1 MLIASI
7 LDRIDGRCQV
17 ASKLRTTAEPEAQ
30 KTVLQGARCWRAG
43 GCESE
48 APIGGHGRSDRHNTL
63 TEYQNPQN
71 QPGMDKRVMIIFAAT
86 MLLLV
91 LAQQY
96 LIKQPQ
102 PTPQAAKNAPAVQAP
117 VTPAANQLSANE
129 AQTAAAKPGSAQA
142 SSVQAGSESPTV
154 VENELYRIT
163 LSNRGAL
170 VKSWVLKKHTDDK
183 GQQLDLVN
191 QPAAAQYGYPL
202 SLWSWDDGLRQRL
215 NNGLYVVNQTQTGN
229 ATDVTFEYSDG
240 DLSVKKELHFD
251 NSYVVGVKTS
261 VLRGGSYVT
270 ALPAWPAGFGDATGL
285 PSYAEQRLNY
295 VQSGEDVKR
304 LKLDK
309 SGKDISGGRLMTG
322 NFEWVG
328 PSDAYFGAIFLPAQ
342 PQNAAF
348 AELRNPIE
356 ISKDPSNPQGDKSR
370 VEVVGAA
377 VGSLNAPSNVRL
389 FAGPK
394 AVDILE
400 TVRSAG
406 GVDLHAVLDFGFF
419 QFIGRPLFAWVRW
432 TQQHWTP
439 NWGWTI
445 ILVTVMINVALLPLR
460 ISQIKSSMKMQKVA
474 PQMQAIQEKYKK
486 YKMDDPRRME
496 MQKEVSALYKEH
508 DVNPIGGCLPLI
520 IQMPF
525 LFAFYAML
533 RNAIE
538 LRHAHWLYLT
548 DLSAPDRWH
557 IIPIA
562 TVVLM
567 VAMQRMMPAAG
578 MSKEQQRMMNMM
590 TPVMFALF
598 TWTVASGLGLYIIT
612 GTVVQIIQQTIMN
625 RTPMGR
631 EMRAL
636 AEKRAAKAAEKKR

>member
-1 MLIASI
+1 M
-7 LDRIDGRCQV
+7 
-17 ASKLRTTAEPEAQ
+17 
-30 KTVLQGARCWRAG
+30 
-43 GCESE
+43 
-48 APIGGHGRSDRHNTL
+48 

-71 QPGMDKRVMIIFAAT
+71 QPGMDKRVMIIFAVT

-91 LAQQY
+91 LAQQF
-96 LIKQPQ
+96 LMKSPAPNQ
-102 PTPQAAKNAPAVQAP
+102 QAAKNAPATAP
-117 VTPAANQLSANE
+117 ATPTPAAPPASPAAEAARKLPVAPSAL
-129 AQTAAAKPGSAQA
+129 QA
-142 SSVQAGSESPTV
+142 TSESTTV
-154 VENELYRIT
+154 VENDLYRIT
-163 LSNRGAL
+163 LSNRGGL
-170 VKSWVLKKHTDDK
+170 VKSWNLKKYKDDR
-183 GQQLDLVN
+183 GQELDLAN
-191 QPAAAQYGYPL
+191 QLAAAQYGYPL
-202 SLWSWDDGLRQRL
+202 SLWTWDEGLRQRL
-215 NNGLYVVNQTQTGN
+215 NGALYVVHESQVDESPKAG
-229 ATDVTFEYSDG
+229 AKDVTFEYADG

-270 ALPAWPAGFGDATGL
+270 ALPAWPSGFGDATGL

-295 VQSGEDVKR
+295 LQSGEDVKR

-309 SGKDISGGRLMTG
+309 SGKDISSGRVLTG
-322 NFEWVG
+322 NFQWAG

-342 PQNAAF
+342 PQNTAV
-348 AELRNPIE
+348 AELRSAIE
-356 ISKDPSNPQGDKSR
+356 IPKDANNPQGEKTR
-370 VEVVGAA
+370 AEVVGVA
-377 VGSLNAPSNVRL
+377 VGSQNAPSNVRL

-394 AVDILE
+394 AVDVLE
-400 TVRSAG
+400 TVRSAE
-406 GVDLHAVLDFGFF
+406 GVDLHGVLDFGFF
-419 QFIGRPLFAWVRW
+419 GFIGRPLFAWVRW

-445 ILVTVMINVALLPLR
+445 IVVTIMINVALLPLR

-496 MQKEVSALYKEH
+496 MQKEVAALYKEH
-508 DVNPIGGCLPLI
+508 NVNPVGGCLPVI

-525 LFAFYAML
+525 LFAFYTML

-538 LRHAHWLYLT
+538 LRHAGWLYLS
-548 DLSAPDRWH
+548 DLSAPDHWH

-562 TVVLM
+562 TIVLM

>member
-1 MLIASI
+1 
-7 LDRIDGRCQV
+7 
-17 ASKLRTTAEPEAQ
+17 
-30 KTVLQGARCWRAG
+30 
-43 GCESE
+43 
-48 APIGGHGRSDRHNTL
+48 L

-71 QPGMDKRVMIIFAAT
+71 QPGMDKRVMLIFAAT

-91 LAQQY
+91 LAQQF
-96 LIKQPQ
+96 LMKPPPAQQP
-102 PTPQAAKNAPAVQAP
+102 AKNAPAAQAP
-117 VTPAANQLSANE
+117 ATPAASPA
-129 AQTAAAKPGSAQA
+129 AAPATAAQA
-142 SSVQAGSESPTV
+142 LASKTASGQIQAGSESTTV
-154 VENELYRIT
+154 IENELYRIT

-170 VKSWVLKKHTDDK
+170 VKSWVLKKYTDDK
-183 GQQLDLVN
+183 GQPLDLVN

-202 SLWSWDDGLRQRL
+202 SLWSWDEGLRQRL
-215 NNGLYVVNQTQTGN
+215 NGALYVVHENQTNETQSAG
-229 ATDVTFEYSDG
+229 AKDVTFEYSDG
-240 DLSVKKELHFD
+240 DVAVRKELHFD

-270 ALPAWPAGFGDATGL
+270 ALPAWPAGFGDATGS
-285 PSYAEQRLNY
+285 PAYAEQRLAY
-295 VQSGEDVKR
+295 QQTGEDVKR
-304 LKLDK
+304 LEPDK
-309 SGKDISGGRLMTG
+309 SGKKISGNRLRTG
-322 NFEWVG
+322 NFQWVG
-328 PSDAYFGAIFLPAQ
+328 PADAYFAAIFLPAQ
-342 PQNAAF
+342 PQNTAL

-356 ISKDPSNPQGDKSR
+356 VPKDRGNPQGEKSR
-370 VEVVGAA
+370 AEVIGAA
-377 VGSLNAPSNVRL
+377 VGSQSAPSNVRL

-394 AVDILE
+394 AVNVLG
-400 TVRSAG
+400 TVRSAD
-406 GVDLHAVLDFGFF
+406 GVDLNGVLDFGFF
-419 QFIGRPLFAWVRW
+419 GFIGRPLFAWVRW

-445 ILVTVMINVALLPLR
+445 IVVTVMINVALLPLR

-486 YKMDDPRRME
+486 LKLDDPRRAD
-496 MQKEVSALYKEH
+496 MQKEVAALYKEH
-508 DVNPIGGCLPLI
+508 DVNPVGGCLPLI

-525 LFAFYAML
+525 LFAFYTML

-538 LRHAHWLYLT
+538 LRHAGWLYLT
-548 DLSAPDRWH
+548 DLSAPDQWH

-562 TVVLM
+562 TIVLM

-612 GTVVQIIQQTIMN
+612 GTVVQIVQQTIMN
-625 RTPMGR
+625 QTPMGR

>member
-1 MLIASI
+1 M
-7 LDRIDGRCQV
+7 
-17 ASKLRTTAEPEAQ
+17 
-30 KTVLQGARCWRAG
+30 
-43 GCESE
+43 
-48 APIGGHGRSDRHNTL
+48 

-71 QPGMDKRVMIIFAAT
+71 QPGMDKRVMIIFAVT

-91 LAQQY
+91 LAQQFMM
-96 LIKQPQ
+96 KSPAPSQ
-102 PTPQAAKNAPAVQAP
+102 QAAKNAPATAP
-117 VTPAANQLSANE
+117 ATPTPAAPPASPAAEAARKLPVAPSAL
-129 AQTAAAKPGSAQA
+129 QA
-142 SSVQAGSESPTV
+142 TSESTTV
-154 VENELYRIT
+154 VENDLYRIT
-163 LSNRGAL
+163 LSNRGGL
-170 VKSWVLKKHTDDK
+170 VKSWVLKKYKDDR
-183 GQQLDLVN
+183 GQELDLAN
-191 QPAAAQYGYPL
+191 QLAAAQYGYPL
-202 SLWSWDDGLRQRL
+202 SLWTWDEGLRQRL
-215 NNGLYVVNQTQTGN
+215 NGALYVVHESQVDESPKAG
-229 ATDVTFEYSDG
+229 AKDVTFEYADG

-270 ALPAWPAGFGDATGL
+270 ALPAWPSGFGDATGL

-295 VQSGEDVKR
+295 LQSGEDVKR

-309 SGKDISGGRLMTG
+309 SGKDISSGRVLTG
-322 NFEWVG
+322 NFQWAG

-342 PQNAAF
+342 PQNTAV
-348 AELRNPIE
+348 AELRSAIE
-356 ISKDPSNPQGDKSR
+356 IPKDANNPQGEKTR
-370 VEVVGAA
+370 AEVVGVA
-377 VGSLNAPSNVRL
+377 VGSQNAPSNVRL

-394 AVDILE
+394 AVDVLE
-400 TVRSAG
+400 TVRSAE
-406 GVDLHAVLDFGFF
+406 GVDLHGVLDFGFF
-419 QFIGRPLFAWVRW
+419 GFIGRPLFAWVRW

-445 ILVTVMINVALLPLR
+445 IVVTIMINVALLPLR

-496 MQKEVSALYKEH
+496 MQKEVAALYKEH
-508 DVNPIGGCLPLI
+508 NVNPVGGCLPVI

-525 LFAFYAML
+525 LFAFYTML

-538 LRHAHWLYLT
+538 LRHAGWLYLS
-548 DLSAPDRWH
+548 DLSAPDHWH

-562 TVVLM
+562 TIVLM

>member
-1 MLIASI
+1 
-7 LDRIDGRCQV
+7 
-17 ASKLRTTAEPEAQ
+17 
-30 KTVLQGARCWRAG
+30 
-43 GCESE
+43 
-48 APIGGHGRSDRHNTL
+48 L
-63 TEYQNPQN
+63 TEYHNPQN
-71 QPGMDKRVMIIFAAT
+71 QPGMDKRVMIIFAVT

-91 LAQQY
+91 LAQQF
-96 LIKQPQ
+96 LMKSPAPNQ
-102 PTPQAAKNAPAVQAP
+102 QAAKNAPATAP
-117 VTPAANQLSANE
+117 ATPTPAAPPASPAAEAARKLPVAPSAL
-129 AQTAAAKPGSAQA
+129 QA
-142 SSVQAGSESPTV
+142 TSESTTV
-154 VENELYRIT
+154 VENDLYRIT
-163 LSNRGAL
+163 LSNRGGL
-170 VKSWVLKKHTDDK
+170 VKSWNLKKYKDDR
-183 GQQLDLVN
+183 GQELDLAN
-191 QPAAAQYGYPL
+191 QLAAAQYGYPL
-202 SLWSWDDGLRQRL
+202 SLWTWDEGLRQRL
-215 NNGLYVVNQTQTGN
+215 NGALYVVHESQVDESPKAG
-229 ATDVTFEYSDG
+229 AKDVTFEYADG

-270 ALPAWPAGFGDATGL
+270 ALPAWPSGFGDATGL

-295 VQSGEDVKR
+295 LQSGEDVKR

-309 SGKDISGGRLMTG
+309 SGKDISSGRVLTG
-322 NFEWVG
+322 NFQWAG

-342 PQNAAF
+342 PQNTAV
-348 AELRNPIE
+348 AELRSAIE
-356 ISKDPSNPQGDKSR
+356 IPKDANNPQGEKTR
-370 VEVVGAA
+370 AEVVGVA
-377 VGSLNAPSNVRL
+377 VGSQNAPSNVRL

-394 AVDILE
+394 AVDVLE
-400 TVRSAG
+400 TVRSAE
-406 GVDLHAVLDFGFF
+406 GVDLHGVLDFGFF
-419 QFIGRPLFAWVRW
+419 GFIGRPLFAWVRW

-445 ILVTVMINVALLPLR
+445 IVVTIMINVALLPLR

-496 MQKEVSALYKEH
+496 MQKEVAALYKEH
-508 DVNPIGGCLPLI
+508 NVNPVGGCLPVI

-525 LFAFYAML
+525 LFAFYTML

-538 LRHAHWLYLT
+538 LRHAGWLYLS
-548 DLSAPDRWH
+548 DLSAPDHWH

-562 TVVLM
+562 TIVLM